1 MALPARL
8 LPAPDRGSGLRP
20 VGDLVDRGGAV
31 LPVVA
36 LSARGLGASIAVA
49 ALFVGLT
56 GLAEIAAAVPAGVL
70 VERIGER
77 RAIVLAGVVD
87 AVACLLALV
96 APSLWVLALG
106 GAAHGAVGG
115 DLPAG
120 PPELPDGGRAGAPE
134 GPGHVDPGRGH
145 PDRAVHR
152 AARRGARRGPVGP

>member
-1 MALPARL
+1 MAEDFSLRQIAVPAFG
-8 LPAPDRGSGLRP
+8 PSAIWS
-20 VGDLVDRGGAV
+20 VGVGAV

-96 APSLWVLALG
+96 APSLWVLALAVLLMG
-106 GAAHGAVGG
+106 PSAAIFLTNASYCA
-115 DLPAG
+115 DISSRSALKYTTS
-120 PPELPDGGRAGAPE
+120 APHE
-134 GPGHVDPGRGH
+134 RPSEATTRT
-145 PDRAVHR
+145 
-152 AARRGARRGPVGP
+152 